1 VCDLNDQEELKK
13 YTRRDFGTLAA
24 SAGLLTA
31 LPGVANAVAVA
42 EREVTITTADGTC
55 DAYFVAPTSGP
66 APGVLVWPDVFGLR
80 PAFRQMG
87 RRLAESGYS
96 VLVVN
101 PFYRQKKAPTAAQG
115 GQTPIAEV
123 MPLMQ
128 ALTPAMHLSDGKAFV
143 AWLDAQRE
151 VDKARKLGTTGY
163 CMGGPIAVRTATV
176 APDRVGAVGTFH
188 GAAMVTAA
196 PDSPHR
202 LVAQTKARYLI
213 AVAENDDKKDPEAKP
228 RCAPR
233 SRARSCRP
241 RWRCTPQPTAGA
253 RPTHRSTTPP
263 NPNAHGRACWRHSA
277 PRWPDQRA
285 AAPSCRSW

>member
-1 VCDLNDQEELKK
+1 MCDLNDQEELKK
-13 YTRRDFGTLAA
+13 YTRRDFGTWAA

-31 LPGVANAVAVA
+31 LPSVANAVAVA
-42 EREVTITTADGTC
+42 EREVSITTPDGSC
-55 DAYFVAPTSGP
+55 DAYFVAPTAGS

-128 ALTPAMHLSDGKAFV
+128 ALTPAMHLSDGKTFV

-163 CMGGPIAVRTATV
+163 CMGGPIAVRTAVGT
-176 APDRVGAVGTFH
+176 PGRVGAVGTFH

-202 LVAQTKARYLI
+202 LVAQTQARYLV
-213 AVAENDDKKDPEAKP
+213 AVAENDDAKDPQAKVAL
-228 RCAPR
+228 R
-233 SRARSCRP
+233 
-241 RWRCTPQPTAGA
+241 TAFDSA
-253 RPTHRSTTPP
+253 KLAAEVEVYPA
-263 NPNAHGRACWRHSA
+263 AHGWCPPDTQVYDAAQAERAWARLLA
-277 PRWPDQRA
+277 TFGTA
-285 AAPSCRSW
+285 LA

>member
-1 VCDLNDQEELKK
+1 MCDLNDQEELKK
-13 YTRRDFGTLAA
+13 YTRRDFGTWAA

-31 LPGVANAVAVA
+31 LPGVANAVGVA
-42 EREVTITTADGTC
+42 EREVTIATADGSC
-55 DAYFVAPTSGP
+55 DAYFVAPTAGA

-115 GQTPIAEV
+115 GQTAIAEV

-128 ALTPAMHLSDGKAFV
+128 ALTPAMHLSDAKAFV
-143 AWLDAQRE
+143 AWLDAQKE

-188 GAAMVTAA
+188 GAAMVNAS

-202 LVAQTKARYLI
+202 LLAQTKARYLI
-213 AVAENDDKKDPEAKP
+213 AVAENDDAKEPETKTTLRTAFESAKLSAEVEVYP
-228 RCAPR
+228 A
-233 SRARSCRP
+233 
-241 RWRCTPQPTAGA
+241 
-253 RPTHRSTTPP
+253 
-263 NPNAHGRACWRHSA
+263 AHGWCPPDSRVYDAAQAERAWTRLLA
-277 PRWPDQRA
+277 TFNQA
-285 AAPSCRSW
+285 LA

>member
-1 VCDLNDQEELKK
+1 MCDLNDQEELKK
-13 YTRRDFGTLAA
+13 YTRRDFGTWAA

-31 LPGVANAVAVA
+31 LPAVANAAAVA
-42 EREVTITTADGTC
+42 EREVTITTADGSC

-101 PFYRQKKAPTAAQG
+101 PFYRQMKAPTAAQG
-115 GQTPIAEV
+115 GQTPIAQV

-128 ALTPAMHLSDGKAFV
+128 ALTPAMHLSDGKTFV
-143 AWLDAQRE
+143 AWLDAQAE

-163 CMGGPIAVRTATV
+163 CMGGPIAVRTASV
-176 APDRVGAVGTFH
+176 APGRVGAVGTFH
-188 GAAMVTAA
+188 GAAMVTAG

-202 LVAQTKARYLI
+202 LVAQTQAQYLI
-213 AVAENDDKKDPEAKP
+213 AVAQNDDAKDPEAKT
-228 RCAPR
+228 
-233 SRARSCRP
+233 SLRAAFDIAKLQAEVEVYP
-241 RWRCTPQPTAGA
+241 A
-253 RPTHRSTTPP
+253 
-263 NPNAHGRACWRHSA
+263 AHGWCPPDTQVYDAAQSERAWGRLLA
-277 PRWPDQRA
+277 TFGKA
-285 AAPSCRSW
+285 LA

>member
-1 VCDLNDQEELKK
+1 MCDASEQEDLRK
-13 YTRRDFGTLAA
+13 YTRRDFAAWTA

-42 EREVTITTADGTC
+42 EREVSITTKDGHC
-55 DAYFVAPTSGP
+55 DAFFVAPTSGA

-115 GQTPIAEV
+115 GKTPIGEV

-128 ALTPAMHLSDGKAFV
+128 ALTPAMHLSDGKSFV
-143 AWLDAQRE
+143 AWLDAQSE

-163 CMGGPIAVRTATV
+163 CMGGPMAVRTATV
-176 APDRVGAVGTFH
+176 APGRVGAVGTFH
-188 GAAMVTAA
+188 GAAMVTSA

-202 LVAQTKARYLI
+202 LVGQTQARYLI
-213 AVAENDDKKDPEAKP
+213 AVAESDDTKDPEAKV
-228 RCAPR
+228 AL
-233 SRARSCRP
+233 
-241 RWRCTPQPTAGA
+241 
-253 RPTHRSTTPP
+253 
-263 NPNAHGRACWRHSA
+263 
-277 PRWPDQRA
+277 RA
-285 AAPSCRSW
+285 AFDSAKLPAEVEVYPAAHCWCPPDTQVYDAVQAERAWARLLATFGTALA

>member
-1 VCDLNDQEELKK
+1 MCDLNDQEELKK
-13 YTRRDFGTLAA
+13 YTRRDIGVWAA

-31 LPGVANAVAVA
+31 LPRVANAVAVT
-42 EREVTITTADGTC
+42 EREVTITTPDGIC
-55 DAYFVAPTSGP
+55 DAYFVAPTSGA

-101 PFYRQKKAPTAAQG
+101 PFYRQKKAPTAGQG

-128 ALTPAMHLSDGKAFV
+128 ALTPAMHLSDGKTFV
-143 AWLDAQRE
+143 AWLDAQAE
-151 VDKARKLGTTGY
+151 VDKTKKLGTTGY

-188 GAAMVTAA
+188 GAAMVTGA

-202 LVAQTKARYLI
+202 LVGQTKARYLI
-213 AVAENDDKKDPEAKP
+213 AIAENDDTKEPEAKNTL
-228 RCAPR
+228 R
-233 SRARSCRP
+233 
-241 RWRCTPQPTAGA
+241 TALESA
-253 RPTHRSTTPP
+253 KLSAEVEVYPA
-263 NPNAHGRACWRHSA
+263 AHGWCPPDTRVFDAAQSERAWTRLLATLSSGLA
-277 PRWPDQRA
+277 
-285 AAPSCRSW
+285 

>member
-1 VCDLNDQEELKK
+1 MCDLNDQEELKK

-31 LPGVANAVAVA
+31 LPGVANAVGVA
-42 EREVTITTADGTC
+42 EREVMITTPDGSC
-55 DAYFVAPTSGP
+55 DAYFVAPTSGA

-101 PFYRQKKAPTAAQG
+101 PFYRQMKAPTAAQG

-128 ALTPAMHLSDGKAFV
+128 ALTPAMHLTDAKVFV
-143 AWLDAQRE
+143 GWLDAQRE

-202 LVAQTKARYLI
+202 LVARTQARYLI
-213 AVAENDDKKDPEAKP
+213 AVAESDDTKDPAAKT
-228 RCAPR
+228 AL
-233 SRARSCRP
+233 RAAFDNAKLAAEVEVYP
-241 RWRCTPQPTAGA
+241 A
-253 RPTHRSTTPP
+253 
-263 NPNAHGRACWRHSA
+263 AHGWCPPDTTVYDAAQAERAWARLLATFGSA
-277 PRWPDQRA
+277 LA
-285 AAPSCRSW
+285 

>member
-1 VCDLNDQEELKK
+1 MCDLNDQEELKK
-13 YTRRDFGTLAA
+13 YTRRDIATWAV

-42 EREVTITTADGTC
+42 EREVTIATADGSC
-55 DAYFVAPTSGP
+55 DAYFVAPTAGT
-66 APGVLVWPDVFGLR
+66 APGVLIWPDIFGLR

-123 MPLMQ
+123 LPLMQ

-143 AWLDAQRE
+143 TWLDAQSE

-176 APDRVGAVGTFH
+176 APGRVGAVGTFH

-202 LVAQTKARYLI
+202 LMAQTKARYLV
-213 AVAENDDKKDPEAKP
+213 AVAENDDAKDPQAKV
-228 RCAPR
+228 AL
-233 SRARSCRP
+233 RAAFDSAKLP
-241 RWRCTPQPTAGA
+241 AEVEVYQA
-253 RPTHRSTTPP
+253 
-263 NPNAHGRACWRHSA
+263 AHGWCPPDTQVYDAAQAERAWTRLLA
-277 PRWPDQRA
+277 TFKEA
-285 AAPSCRSW
+285 LA

>member
-1 VCDLNDQEELKK
+1 MCDSNDQEELRK
-13 YTRRDFGTLAA
+13 YTRRDFAAWAA
-24 SAGLLTA
+24 SAGMLTA

-42 EREVTITTADGTC
+42 EREVTITTPDGSC

-66 APGVLVWPDVFGLR
+66 APAVLVWPDIFGLR

-101 PFYRQKKAPTAAQG
+101 PFYRQMKAPTAPQG
-115 GQTPIAEV
+115 GRTPIADV

-143 AWLDAQRE
+143 AWLDTQPE
-151 VDKARKLGTTGY
+151 VDKVRKMGTTGY
-163 CMGGPIAVRTATV
+163 CMGGPIAVRTASV
-176 APDRVGAVGTFH
+176 APGRVGAVGTFH

-202 LVAQTKARYLI
+202 LVAQTKAQYLI
-213 AVAENDDKKDPEAKP
+213 AVAENDDQRDPQAKV
-228 RCAPR
+228 AL
-233 SRARSCRP
+233 RA
-241 RWRCTPQPTAGA
+241 ALDAA
-253 RPTHRSTTPP
+253 RLPGEVEVYPA
-263 NPNAHGRACWRHSA
+263 AHGWCPPDSQVYDAAQSERAWARMLA
-277 PRWPDQRA
+277 TFKQA
-285 AAPSCRSW
+285 LA

>member
-1 VCDLNDQEELKK
+1 MCDLNDQDELKK
-13 YTRRDFGTLAA
+13 YTRRDFGTFAA

-31 LPGVANAVAVA
+31 LPGVANAVGVA
-42 EREVTITTADGTC
+42 EREVSITTADGTC
-55 DAYFVAPTSGP
+55 DAYFVAPTAGA
-66 APGVLVWPDVFGLR
+66 APGVLIWPDVFGLR

-115 GQTPIAEV
+115 GQTAIAEV

-128 ALTPAMHLSDGKAFV
+128 ALTPAMHLADAKAFV
-143 AWLDAQRE
+143 TWLDAQKE

-188 GAAMVTAA
+188 GAAMVTAS

-202 LVAQTKARYLI
+202 LLAQTKARYLV
-213 AVAENDDKKDPEAKP
+213 AVAENDDAKDPEAKTTL
-228 RCAPR
+228 R
-233 SRARSCRP
+233 
-241 RWRCTPQPTAGA
+241 TAFESA
-253 RPTHRSTTPP
+253 KLPAEVEVYPA
-263 NPNAHGRACWRHSA
+263 AHGWCPPDTRVYDAAQAERAWTRLLA
-277 PRWPDQRA
+277 TFNQA
-285 AAPSCRSW
+285 LA

>member
-1 VCDLNDQEELKK
+1 MCDLNDQEELSK
-13 YTRRDFGTLAA
+13 YTRRDFGVWAA

-31 LPGVANAVAVA
+31 LPGVANAAAVT
-42 EREVTITTADGTC
+42 EREITITTPDGIC
-55 DAYFVAPTSGP
+55 DAYFVAPKSGG
-66 APGVLVWPDVFGLR
+66 APGVLVWPDIFGLR

-101 PFYRQKKAPTAAQG
+101 PFYRQMKAPTAAQG

-128 ALTPAMHLSDGKAFV
+128 ALTPAMHLSDAKTFV
-143 AWLDAQRE
+143 TWLDAQPE

-163 CMGGPIAVRTATV
+163 CMGGPIAIRTAVV
-176 APDRVGAVGTFH
+176 APGRVGAVGTFH

-202 LVAQTKARYLI
+202 LVAQTQARYLI
-213 AVAENDDKKDPEAKP
+213 AIAENDDTKAPEAKSTL
-228 RCAPR
+228 R
-233 SRARSCRP
+233 
-241 RWRCTPQPTAGA
+241 TAFDSA
-253 RPTHRSTTPP
+253 KLSAEVEVYTA
-263 NPNAHGRACWRHSA
+263 AHGWCPTDTRVFDAVQAERAWTRLLAMFSK
-277 PRWPDQRA
+277 
-285 AAPSCRSW
+285 SLV

>member
-1 VCDLNDQEELKK
+1 MCDLNDQDELKK
-13 YTRRDFGTLAA
+13 YSRRDFGAWAA
-24 SAGLLTA
+24 SAGVLTV
-31 LPGVANAVAVA
+31 LPSLANAVAVA
-42 EREVTITTADGTC
+42 EREVSIATPDGSC
-55 DAYFVAPTSGP
+55 DAYFVAPTSGA

-87 RRLAESGYS
+87 RRLAESGYT

-115 GQTPIAEV
+115 GQTPIADV

-143 AWLDAQRE
+143 AWLDAQHE
-151 VDKARKLGTTGY
+151 VDKARKLGVTGY

-176 APDRVGAVGTFH
+176 APGRVGAVGTFH

-202 LVAQTKARYLI
+202 LVAQTRARYLI
-213 AVAENDDKKDPEAKP
+213 AIAESDDTKDPEAK
-228 RCAPR
+228 ATL
-233 SRARSCRP
+233 RAAFDSAKLSAEVEVYP
-241 RWRCTPQPTAGA
+241 A
-253 RPTHRSTTPP
+253 
-263 NPNAHGRACWRHSA
+263 AHGWCPPDTRVYDAAQSERAWARLLVTLGQA
-277 PRWPDQRA
+277 LA
-285 AAPSCRSW
+285 

>member
-1 VCDLNDQEELKK
+1 VCDLDNQEELKK
-13 YTRRDFGTLAA
+13 YTRRDFGTWAA

-42 EREVTITTADGTC
+42 EREVTITTTDGSC
-55 DAYFVAPTSGP
+55 DAYFVAPTSGA

-123 MPLMQ
+123 TPLMQ

-176 APDRVGAVGTFH
+176 APGRVGAVATFH

-213 AVAENDDKKDPEAKP
+213 AVAESDDTKDPQAKVTL
-228 RCAPR
+228 
-233 SRARSCRP
+233 RAAFDSAELSAEVEVYP
-241 RWRCTPQPTAGA
+241 A
-253 RPTHRSTTPP
+253 
-263 NPNAHGRACWRHSA
+263 AHGWCPPDTQVYDAAQAERAWTRLLA
-277 PRWPDQRA
+277 TFGKA
-285 AAPSCRSW
+285 LA